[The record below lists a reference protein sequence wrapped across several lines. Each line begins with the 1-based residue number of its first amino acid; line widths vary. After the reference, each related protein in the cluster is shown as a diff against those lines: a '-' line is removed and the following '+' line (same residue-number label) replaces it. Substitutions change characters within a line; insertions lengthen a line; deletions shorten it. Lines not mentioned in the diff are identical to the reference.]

1 MSWPQTSLG
10 RHIELVS
17 GAAFKSSAFT
27 DDSSDV
33 PLVKGE
39 NIGQGEILWDKSKYW
54 PRSDSEQYERF
65 KLRAG
70 DVILAMDRPWV
81 TAGLKFA
88 VINERDPE
96 ALLVQ
101 RVARLRGTERLSSRF
116 LRYVIASPEFSAYAK
131 NLMGGVNVPH
141 ISGDQI
147 RAYQIA
153 LPTLSEQDR
162 IADILSAYDD
172 LIENNRRRIQLLE
185 QAARLLYKE
194 WFVHLR
200 FPGHEHV
207 KITNGVPEGWHFGT
221 VADFYNTASGG
232 TPSRKK
238 SEYFTG
244 DIPWVKTQ
252 ELPNGFVVDTDEHI
266 TQDAVKN
273 SSAKL
278 FSKDT
283 VLLALYGA
291 TIGELGILGRDA
303 TCNQACC
310 AIMPR
315 EERSHFSHA
324 YLFFRENKKN
334 LVALSGGA
342 AQNNIS
348 QQIVREFPMMMP
360 SKTIVALFVR
370 QVEPL
375 FQEWQNL
382 DRQILA
388 LTKARDLLLPRLMNG
403 SILV

>member
-39 NIGQGEILWDKSKYW
+39 NIGQGKILWDKSKYW

-70 DVILAMDRPWV
+70 DVILGMDRPWV
-81 TAGLKFA
+81 TAGLMFA

-101 RVARLRGTERLSSRF
+101 RVARLRGTERLCSRF

-207 KITNGVPEGWHFGT
+207 KITKGVPDGWRRAPFGT
-221 VADFYNTASGG
+221 VVSIVMGNSPKGDTYNDIGEGMPLVNGPVEFGEIFTERVKWTTKPTRVCKANDLVVCVRGSTTGRNVKSDGVYCLGRGVCSISGDEQ
-232 TPSRKK
+232 S
-238 SEYFTG
+238 FI
-244 DIPWVKTQ
+244 D
-252 ELPNGFVVDTDEHI
+252 ELFKANLP
-266 TQDAVKN
+266 A
-273 SSAKL
+273 
-278 FSKDT
+278 
-283 VLLALYGA
+283 LLSVATGA
-291 TIGELGILGRDA
+291 TFPCWPGPALAG
-303 TCNQACC
+303 
-310 AIMPR
+310 
-315 EERSHFSHA
+315 
-324 YLFFRENKKN
+324 YLVLWPTKN
-334 LVALSGGA
+334 LRQLFEV
-342 AQNNIS
+342 NC
-348 QQIVREFPMMMP
+348 EPM
-360 SKTIVALFVR
+360 I
-370 QVEPL
+370 
-375 FQEWQNL
+375 
-382 DRQILA
+382 RQIRSLYEQNQR

-403 SILV
+403 TIPV